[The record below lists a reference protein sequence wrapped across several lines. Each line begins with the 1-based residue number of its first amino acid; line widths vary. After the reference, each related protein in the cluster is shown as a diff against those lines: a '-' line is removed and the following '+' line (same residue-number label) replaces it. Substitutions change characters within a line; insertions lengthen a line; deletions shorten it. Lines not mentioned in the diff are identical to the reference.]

1 MKSLWVAAGV
11 ALALFSGMVHAQDH
25 LEKKKIEYLIS
36 SVEKWKDAKFIRKG
50 TEYDGKE
57 AAEHLRMKLQNDGGR
72 VRTADDFIRL
82 CASKSSISGKPYR
95 IRTSDGKT
103 MTSEQ
108 YFREKLKKYPST
120 AK

>member
-36 SVEKWKDAKFIRKG
+36 SVEKL
-50 TEYDGKE
+50 KE
-57 AAEHLRMKLQNDGGR
+57 AAGHLRMKLQNDGGR